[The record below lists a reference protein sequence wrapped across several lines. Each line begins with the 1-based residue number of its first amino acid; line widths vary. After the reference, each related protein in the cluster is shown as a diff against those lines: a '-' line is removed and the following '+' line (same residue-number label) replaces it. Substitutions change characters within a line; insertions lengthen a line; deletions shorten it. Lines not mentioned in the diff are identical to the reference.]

1 MTGRDDGLSLDA
13 AQGAGGVAQYTA
25 QYIAVKSVAMVRRR
39 RHYLVDRSHA
49 YLQWR
54 WHPARSAASLY
65 GLAGATGWLAADR
78 GRQWQQRWHGRRT
91 AAFPWTLAADHAL
104 RGAARQERRPERR
117 RGTGLTPDGRW
128 QRPVHVWRR

>member
-91 AAFPWTLAADHAL
+91 AAFHGRLPLTTLYVA
-104 RGAARQERRPERR
+104 R
-117 RGTGLTPDGRW
+117 RGRSAALNDAVALGLRQMGDGSDLFMFG
-128 QRPVHVWRR
+128 